1 MYRIYQINNE
11 NSLKEIADMFNTTEE
26 NLKQIN
32 GIMDNYMVS
41 RGNFIIVPIMEKS
54 SNENFDI
61 YRVQQGDSIYQIAQ
75 KYGVDYMDLL
85 ELNGL
90 DKDQYIYV
98 NQEIMV
104 PKTGVDFIVVK
115 ENETLNNV
123 LNSLNTTADELIRQ
137 NRTIYLMPDQLI
149 VYKKRD

>member
-1 MYRIYQINNE
+1 MNEQMKIYIE
-11 NSLKEIADMFNTTEE
+11 KYPKEIADMFNTTED

-32 GIMDNYMVS
+32 GIMDNYMLS
-41 RGNFIIVPIMEKS
+41 KGNFIIVPIMEKS

-61 YRVQQGDSIYQIAQ
+61 YRVKQGDSIYSIAQ
-75 KYGVDYMDLL
+75 RYDVDYMDLL

>member
-11 NSLKEIADMFNTTEE
+11 SSLKEIADMFNTTED

-41 RGNFIIVPIMEKS
+41 RGNFIIVPIMEKPT
-54 SNENFDI
+54 NENFDI
-61 YRVQQGDSIYQIAQ
+61 YRVKQGDSIYQIAQ
-75 KYGVDYMDLL
+75 KYDVDYMDLL

-104 PKTGVDFIVVK
+104 PKTGVDFIIVK

>member
-11 NSLKEIADMFNTTEE
+11 SSLKEIADMFNTTED

-41 RGNFIIVPIMEKS
+41 KGNFIIVPIVEKS

-61 YRVQQGDSIYQIAQ
+61 YRVKQGDSIYSIAQ
-75 KYGVDYMDLL
+75 SYNVDYMDLL

-90 DKDQYIYV
+90 DKDQYIYT

-104 PKTGVDFIVVK
+104 PKTGVDFIIVK

-137 NRTIYLMPDQLI
+137 NKTIYLMPDQLI